1 MWTKFCEKSQS
12 AMKVEQTQKI
22 AITNQEG
29 TWIGPPLSLTSLVHI
44 GLTQDFHVTQNQNN
58 ATVIYSFMWIFS
70 CKNVLTFTWLSFISS
85 NTYFYFL
92 KLALKNIGEMNG
104 YSYQM
109 PNKLLKSSITF
120 INKYQNTLVFIL
132 KLQCL

>member
-1 MWTKFCEKSQS
+1 MNEILWKVTKCNEGGTNTKNSNNKSGGDLNR
-12 AMKVEQTQKI
+12 T
-22 AITNQEG
+22 
-29 TWIGPPLSLTSLVHI
+29 PPLSLTSLVHI

-58 ATVIYSFMWIFS
+58 ATVIYNFMWIFS

-109 PNKLLKSSITF
+109 PNKLLKSSINF